1 MKTAYELQMAAPD
14 DQVVRCK
21 IAMAAILE
29 GKWKDAA
36 AHYRNAAAEGY
47 TSWHKE
53 AGEMSAHCAEK
64 AGQKMSD
71 EERAIAANTAML
83 PELCYATLACNTP
96 GQRIV
101 IIKRGESGYY
111 GTDLDR
117 PDLSLAQVSQLVVK
131 LNNRLDVSPPQKEAM
146 ITGSMLGWHVPGAN
160 PSAYARTPEVAG

>member
-71 EERAIAANTAML
+71 EERAIAANTAITPFFGISSL
-83 PELCYATLACNTP
+83 FEFWNLNWPLLNCSAACMT
-96 GQRIV
+96 
-101 IIKRGESGYY
+101 
-111 GTDLDR
+111 
-117 PDLSLAQVSQLVVK
+117 
-131 LNNRLDVSPPQKEAM
+131 
-146 ITGSMLGWHVPGAN
+146 
-160 PSAYARTPEVAG
+160 